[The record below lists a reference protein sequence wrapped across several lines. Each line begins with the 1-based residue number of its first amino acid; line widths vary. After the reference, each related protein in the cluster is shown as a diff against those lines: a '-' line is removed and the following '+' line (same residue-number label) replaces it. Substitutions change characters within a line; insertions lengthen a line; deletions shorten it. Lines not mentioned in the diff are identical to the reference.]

1 MSGRTYRVTGINLK
15 GIPLGESDRII
26 TILTRE
32 QGLIRAV
39 AKGSRKQPSKW
50 GGRMEPFVI
59 NELLIARGR
68 WSAQTD
74 ASQRLQR
81 IVQVETLQTFPRL
94 GRSLAHLTAA
104 QYLAEVALLLAL
116 PDQAQEELFVVLV
129 EHLQRIER
137 AAAERAVLP
146 LLIHGLYHLLA
157 LAGFAP
163 QVQACHFCGGELV
176 DSVFFSPQLGGLVCD
191 PCRMAQRPSPIVWV
205 SSSVLQALGSLPS
218 PTLPLPEDSLPLA
231 TWLEAERLL
240 RRVLEH
246 HADREIRSAG
256 LLDSCYALPTANG
269 QGVAAATFSEEPFR
283 YSEALGG
290 NLKKL

>member
-68 WSAQTD
+68 WSAQTE
-74 ASQRLQR
+74 ACQRLQR

-137 AAAERAVLP
+137 AASERAVLP

-163 QVQACHFCGGELV
+163 QVQACHFCGGW
-176 DSVFFSPQLGGLVCD
+176 SITFFQPAIGRLGLRSLPGGAAAQPNCLGLQFRPASFGIPAQSNFAPGRRFAALGGLAGGRTSVAARFGASRRPRNPFRWPAGQLLYSSHC
-191 PCRMAQRPSPIVWV
+191 QR
-205 SSSVLQALGSLPS
+205 L
-218 PTLPLPEDSLPLA
+218 
-231 TWLEAERLL
+231 
-240 RRVLEH
+240 
-246 HADREIRSAG
+246 
-256 LLDSCYALPTANG
+256 
-269 QGVAAATFSEEPFR
+269 GVAAATFSAE
-283 YSEALGG
+283 
-290 NLKKL
+290 